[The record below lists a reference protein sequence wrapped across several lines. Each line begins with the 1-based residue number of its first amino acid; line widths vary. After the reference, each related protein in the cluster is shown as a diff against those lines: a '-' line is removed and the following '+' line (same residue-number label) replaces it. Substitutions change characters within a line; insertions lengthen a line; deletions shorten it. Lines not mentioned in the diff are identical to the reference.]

1 MFATSYKTEKKT
13 KGEEERESIRGK
25 MRVTGQSQ

>member
-1 MFATSYKTEKKT
+1 MFATSYKTEKKQ
-13 KGEEERESIRGK
+13 GEEERESIRGK